1 MNLSEENHLDG
12 KRGNLLRFGLG
23 ARNWLLSQLNE
34 EIHLLNWNPPDGGR
48 SVSEIL
54 EHVSWTVS
62 VVCSKVAEDYGIELK
77 EPEEPPNANAYERI
91 VFYINSAYSRF
102 SQLCNSLE
110 DEWVDETTTLP
121 PPARLRE
128 GTVETILRVM
138 TGFHTVHHAG
148 QVALTLRRAK
158 DTIEN

>member
-48 SVSEIL
+48 SVSEIV

-62 VVCSKVAEDYGIELK
+62 VVCSKVAEDYGIELE
-77 EPEEPPNANAYERI
+77 EPGAPPNANAYERL
-91 VFYINSAYSRF
+91 VFYINSAYNMF

-110 DEWVDETTTLP
+110 DEWIDETTTLP
-121 PPARLRE
+121 PPARLRK
-128 GTVETILRVM
+128 GTIETIMRVM